1 MKIDNEII
9 QKSIPII
16 QEIILQDFEKLQQQV
31 VNDGNK
37 NEENLIKAVE
47 VLCKNYE
54 KNIEMQNK
62 VAYMD
67 FCFYRS
73 CILTESYEVEISFMD
88 KSTYLKKERPFVLW
102 NTQFIMEYYK
112 KNIDYFEKK
121 LRKQIPKIE
130 KYECKQMRQ
139 KLGYQYLAMI
149 QWYIQKK
156 IDKIINLD
164 ILQKMD
170 KEENFCVVFGGIYER
185 KVVIWP
191 N

>member
-1 MKIDNEII
+1 MKIDNEIM
-9 QKSIPII
+9 QKCIPIM
-16 QEIILQDFEKLQQQV
+16 QEIILQDFEKLQRQAE
-31 VNDGNK
+31 NDE
-37 NEENLIKAVE
+37 NEESLIKAVE
-47 VLCKNYE
+47 VLCQNYE
-54 KNIEMQNK
+54 KNVEMQNK

-73 CILTESYEVEISFMD
+73 SILTESYEVEISFMD

-102 NTQFIMEYYK
+102 NTEFIMDYYK
-112 KNIDYFEKK
+112 KNLDYFEKK
-121 LRKQIPKIE
+121 LRKRIPKIE
-130 KYECKQMRQ
+130 KYECKQMGQ
-139 KLGYQYLAMI
+139 KLGYQYLGMI

-164 ILQKMD
+164 ILQKLD

-185 KVVIWP
+185 KVVVWP